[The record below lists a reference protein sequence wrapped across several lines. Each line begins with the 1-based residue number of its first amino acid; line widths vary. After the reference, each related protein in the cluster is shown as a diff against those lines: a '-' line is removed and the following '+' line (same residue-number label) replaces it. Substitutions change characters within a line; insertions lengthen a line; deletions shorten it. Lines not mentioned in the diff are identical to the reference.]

1 LRRTV
6 DAEIRANSRRRLAQE
21 HITPN
26 DAERALGV
34 IDEALST
41 DGPLT
46 RRQLASRI
54 AAAGIRTEGQAA
66 PHLLMLA
73 ALRGKVVLGP
83 VTPQGQAFVLTN
95 HWLAASPVELP
106 EGHVR
111 DRALA
116 ELARRYLVGHGPA
129 SPADLAAWSGLPLR
143 DARVGL
149 GALEKHLVHL
159 DGGLVDL
166 AERDPPAREV
176 PPRLLPS
183 FDPYLLG
190 WRDRSFALPA
200 EYARRVHPGGGT
212 LRAVA
217 TADGLIVGTWSA
229 RRNDDGLK
237 VRIDPYAPVP
247 GEVASALQREAAD
260 VTRFDASGGP
270 AQAR

>member
-1 LRRTV
+1 MLITTTSAGRAEDRSADISPVHRAGSPNRWPDSHARRLRRTV

-83 VTPQGQAFVLTN
+83 VTPQGRAFVLTN

-129 SPADLAAWSGLPLR
+129 SPADLAAWSG
-143 DARVGL
+143 
-149 GALEKHLVHL
+149 
-159 DGGLVDL
+159 
-166 AERDPPAREV
+166 
-176 PPRLLPS
+176 
-183 FDPYLLG
+183 
-190 WRDRSFALPA
+190 
-200 EYARRVHPGGGT
+200 
-212 LRAVA
+212 
-217 TADGLIVGTWSA
+217 
-229 RRNDDGLK
+229 
-237 VRIDPYAPVP
+237 
-247 GEVASALQREAAD
+247 
-260 VTRFDASGGP
+260 
-270 AQAR
+270 